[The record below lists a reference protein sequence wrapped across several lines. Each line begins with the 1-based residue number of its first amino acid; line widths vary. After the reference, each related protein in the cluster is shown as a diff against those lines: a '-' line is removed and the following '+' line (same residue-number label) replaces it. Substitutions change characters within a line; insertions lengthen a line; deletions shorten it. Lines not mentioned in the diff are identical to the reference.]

1 MLMTAVGLLSV
12 NTEPVNS
19 HSVSSEQD
27 NTESSLF
34 ADVLDEGVARTGKAQ
49 PKIADDM
56 TSQNTS
62 DSKSLAAARSLHVLT
77 ATATGAKSNGNTLM
91 QGELKDAAPAV
102 DVDNQSVKGSAT
114 VLSGA
119 KSAAS
124 VAVEPPRKSESKA
137 STTAVSKALMSVPA
151 ETLLDM
157 PEHQVTAGSVQAPG
171 QKSSTVMI
179 DASQTE
185 VSDRAAT
192 PAIDASVSTDLL
204 LPAPG
209 RKQAT
214 PDLKELGIADSKT
227 PTGVPAKGKDDVGKT
242 GKPSKPEKKD
252 EEVAGATGNAT
263 GIQAQIQMMMAVPA
277 IAASSGG
284 QSNPPSGV
292 ADDAASAQPI
302 SALAI
307 TLGQSGRLVAA
318 GGHSGKALAG
328 AAKADTPDVK
338 DATETAPG
346 DPTSQK
352 AASDAVKN
360 AAHPFASGT
369 ATGTR
374 EQAEAAAV
382 SPPYPDGS
390 IAGAAAGVTA
400 AAHALTSKPQLEV
413 SASSAGAMQT
423 GTSTGPGVPGG
434 HVDAAPRTLMAS
446 PTALEVGVPNGTHG
460 WLKIRAEM
468 TSGGMVDA
476 SLSTSSSSG
485 QEMLH
490 RELPSLTTFLQNEH
504 VAVNTVVVQPAATAG
519 ADFRGLAGGMNG
531 DGRGQAQSGS
541 QGGES
546 RQETAGALLNHSE
559 SAKSY
564 VSVPGIGGNDL
575 LSPASY
581 VGGGGWLSVRA

>member
-1 MLMTAVGLLSV
+1 MTAVGLLSV

-77 ATATGAKSNGNTLM
+77 ATATGAKSNVNTLM
-91 QGELKDAAPAV
+91 QGELKNAAPAV

-192 PAIDASVSTDLL
+192 PATDASVSTNLL
-204 LPAPG
+204 LPDPG

-490 RELPSLTTFLQNEH
+490 RELPSLTTYLQNEH
-504 VAVNTVVVQPAATAG
+504 VAVNTVVIQPAATAG

-531 DGRGQAQSGS
+531 DGRGQSSA

-546 RQETAGALLNHSE
+546 RQQTAGTVLNHSE

-564 VSVPGIGGNDL
+564 VSVPGIGGDDL

>member
-1 MLMTAVGLLSV
+1 MTAVGLLSV

-77 ATATGAKSNGNTLM
+77 ATATGAKSNVNTLM
-91 QGELKDAAPAV
+91 QGELKNAAPAV

-192 PAIDASVSTDLL
+192 PATDASVSTNLL
-204 LPAPG
+204 LPDPG

-292 ADDAASAQPI
+292 ADDTASAQPI

-390 IAGAAAGVTA
+390 IAGAAAGVTTGAA

-413 SASSAGAMQT
+413 SASSAGTMQT

-490 RELPSLTTFLQNEH
+490 RELPSLTTYLQNEH
-504 VAVNTVVVQPAATAG
+504 VAVNTVVIQPAATAG

-531 DGRGQAQSGS
+531 DGRGQSSA

-546 RQETAGALLNHSE
+546 RQQTAGTVLNHSE

-564 VSVPGIGGNDL
+564 VSVPGIGGDDL

>member
-1 MLMTAVGLLSV
+1 MTAVGLLSV

-77 ATATGAKSNGNTLM
+77 ATATGAKSNVNTLM
-91 QGELKDAAPAV
+91 QGELKNAAPAV

-185 VSDRAAT
+185 VSDRVAA
-192 PAIDASVSTDLL
+192 PATDASVSTNLL
-204 LPAPG
+204 LPDPG

-292 ADDAASAQPI
+292 ADDTASAQPI

-390 IAGAAAGVTA
+390 IAGAAAGVTTGAA

-490 RELPSLTTFLQNEH
+490 RELPSLTTYLQNEH
-504 VAVNTVVVQPAATAG
+504 VAVNTVVIQPAATAG

-531 DGRGQAQSGS
+531 DGRGQSSA

-546 RQETAGALLNHSE
+546 RQQTAGTVLNHSE

-564 VSVPGIGGNDL
+564 VSVPGIGGDDL